1 MPSDLPWKLLQ
12 NLRDHAMHQGEEIA
26 SVYGFSGPP
35 VDPLEVVAGEQAIHA
50 EGDDLGEAFDGCLEY
65 VGNRQFL
72 LAYNTKYNAWP
83 HEGDHHPKVRFTI
96 GHELGHYFLD
106 EHRGM
111 LVGGG
116 PRYTCVTEFQVDPQ
130 MEHEADC
137 FAAGLLMPSYLLN
150 PLVNRRPE
158 PSLADVRDV
167 ASRFRVSMTSMLVR
181 WVRVSHF
188 PCAVFSVTSSGVRWG
203 WVSEAF
209 VNVGAYRRHNGPV
222 RSRDAQRF
230 FQTGSLAQYREGN
243 GLGYL
248 HHWVEV
254 DRQDVD
260 VREFY
265 AVIPYH
271 QHMLVFITGSE
282 DDLYDEMDDE

>member
-1 MPSDLPWKLLQ
+1 
-12 NLRDHAMHQGEEIA
+12 
-26 SVYGFSGPP
+26 
-35 VDPLEVVAGEQAIHA
+35 
-50 EGDDLGEAFDGCLEY
+50 
-65 VGNRQFL
+65 
-72 LAYNTKYNAWP
+72 
-83 HEGDHHPKVRFTI
+83 
-96 GHELGHYFLD
+96 
-106 EHRGM
+106 
-111 LVGGG
+111 
-116 PRYTCVTEFQVDPQ
+116 
-130 MEHEADC
+130 
-137 FAAGLLMPSYLLN
+137 
-150 PLVNRRPE
+150 
-158 PSLADVRDV
+158 
-167 ASRFRVSMTSMLVR
+167 
-181 WVRVSHF
+181 
-188 PCAVFSVTSSGVRWG
+188 
-203 WVSEAF
+203 